1 MVYLTNPYKQKKRYI
16 AYTLKTKRFN
26 FGSLIIHK
34 HMAVQLASSDEV
46 IRSSLASV

>member
-1 MVYLTNPYKQKKRYI
+1 MIYLTNPYKQKKRYI
-16 AYTLKTKRFN
+16 AYLKRFS